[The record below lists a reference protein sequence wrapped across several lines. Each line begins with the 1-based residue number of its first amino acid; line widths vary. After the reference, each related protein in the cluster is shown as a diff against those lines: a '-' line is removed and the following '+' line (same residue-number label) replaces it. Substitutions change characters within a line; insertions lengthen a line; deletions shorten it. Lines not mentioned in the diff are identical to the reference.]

1 MTGFCSLIVLLA
13 TISGGVSVA
22 IGPIAELVIQNV
34 ALDTFTAPDG
44 FSRLAT
50 LANGG
55 VTGPVIRGNKGDT
68 FSIDVHNQL
77 VDKSLDLVTS
87 VHWHGIFQRGSNY
100 ADGGAFVN
108 QCPIIPNQSFTYRF
122 ETDEQAGTYWYH
134 SHFQAQYCDGLRGPL
149 VIYDP
154 NDPHASLYDVDNE
167 DTIITLADWYHYV
180 SPQAPARPQLN
191 STLINGKGRYPG
203 GPSVPL
209 AVVNVVS
216 NTRYRLRLVSIS
228 CDPAFNFSID
238 GHQLTIVEVDGE
250 NSQPLVVDS
259 LQIFAGEFVDQRPRK
274 TYRRTDF
281 QLNAN
286 QPVDNYW
293 IRAVPNAG
301 PNQNFTDLTN
311 LAILRYLGAPIVDPS
326 DPTTDIPP
334 SVLPLK
340 ETDLHPLVPTPVPG
354 DPFLGGA
361 DIKINLIASLDP
373 STAQFLVNGVSFEG
387 PKVPVLLQILSG
399 VPASQ
404 LLPNGSI
411 YTVEGNKSVEVSI
424 PAGAPGA
431 PHPIHLHGHAFHVV
445 RSAGNES
452 YNFIDPVVRDVVSMG
467 NGDDNVTIR
476 FFTDNPGPWF
486 LHCHIDWHLEK
497 GFAVVFAEDVP
508 DVSTVVNPPE
518 QWDELCPKYN
528 DYVNITA

>member
-1 MTGFCSLIVLLA
+1 MTGLRSLAVLLA
-13 TISGGVSVA
+13 TISGSVSAA
-22 IGPIAELVIQNV
+22 IGPVAELLIQNV
-34 ALDTFTAPDG
+34 DIAPDG

-55 VTGPVIRGNKGDT
+55 VTGPLIRGNKGDP
-68 FSIDVHNQL
+68 FSIDVRNQL
-77 VDKSLDLVTS
+77 DDKSLDLVTS

-108 QCPIIPNQSFTYRF
+108 QCPIVPEQSFTYQF
-122 ETDEQAGTYWYH
+122 QTDGQAGTYWYH
-134 SHFQAQYCDGLRGPL
+134 SHFKAQYCDGLRGAL

-154 NDPHASLYDVDNE
+154 NDPHSSLYDIDNE

-180 SPQAPARPQLN
+180 SLQAPAIPEPN
-191 STLINGKGRYPG
+191 STLINGIGRYPG

-216 NTRYRLRLVSIS
+216 DIRYRLRLVSIS
-228 CDPAFNFSID
+228 CDPAFTFSID
-238 GHQLTIVEVDGE
+238 GHQLTIIEVDGE
-250 NSQPLVVDS
+250 NTQPLVVDS
-259 LQIFAGEFVDQRPRK
+259 LQIFAGQR
-274 TYRRTDF
+274 YSVV
-281 QLNAN
+281 LNAN
-286 QPVDNYW
+286 QPIDNYW
-293 IRAVPNAG
+293 IRAVPN
-301 PNQNFTDLTN
+301 F
-311 LAILRYLGAPIVDPS
+311 DPS
-326 DPTTDIPP
+326 DPTTNIP
-334 SVLPLK
+334 SSILPLK
-340 ETDLHPLVPTPVPG
+340 ETDLHVATCSQPVPG
-354 DPFLGGA
+354 NPFLA
-361 DIKINLIASLDP
+361 VLTININLNVSLG
-373 STAQFLVNGVSFEG
+373 SGQFLVNGVSFEG
-387 PKVPVLLQILSG
+387 PDIPVLLQILSG

-411 YTVEGNKSVEVSI
+411 YIVEGNKSVEVSI

-445 RSAGNES
+445 RSAGNS
-452 YNFIDPVVRDVVSMG
+452 TYNFDNPVVRDVVSMG
-467 NGDDNVTIR
+467 NDGDNVTIR

-508 DVSTVVNPPE
+508 NVSTTDYPPREFERISIIVLAENSPKQPFLPE

-528 DYVNITA
+528 DFVTA

>member
-1 MTGFCSLIVLLA
+1 MTGLRSLAVLLA
-13 TISGGVSVA
+13 TISGSVSAA
-22 IGPIAELVIQNV
+22 IGPIAELLIQNV
-34 ALDTFTAPDG
+34 ALDAVTAPDG

-55 VTGPVIRGNKGDT
+55 VTGPLIRGNKGDT
-68 FSIDVHNQL
+68 FLIDVRNQL

-87 VHWHGIFQRGSNY
+87 VHWHGMFQRGSNY

-108 QCPIIPNQSFTYRF
+108 QCPIIPDNSFTYQF
-122 ETDEQAGTYWYH
+122 KTDKQAGTYWYH
-134 SHFQAQYCDGLRGPL
+134 SHFRAQYCDGLRGPL
-149 VIYDP
+149 VIYDRD
-154 NDPHASLYDVDNE
+154 DPHASLYDVDNE

-180 SPQAPARPQLN
+180 SLQAPAIPRPN

-209 AVVNVVS
+209 AVVNVVREK
-216 NTRYRLRLVSIS
+216 RYRLRLVSIS
-228 CDPAFNFSID
+228 CDPAFTFSID
-238 GHQLTIVEVDGE
+238 GHQLTIIEVDGE
-250 NSQPLVVDS
+250 NTKPLVVDS

-274 TYRRTDF
+274 THRRTDF

-286 QPVDNYW
+286 QPIDNYW
-293 IRAVPNAG
+293 IRAVPNVGAS
-301 PNQNFTDLTN
+301 QDFTGLTN
-311 LAILRYLGAPIVDPS
+311 LAILRYLGAPLIDPS

-340 ETDLHPLVPTPVPG
+340 ETDLHPGNPVP
-354 DPFLGGA
+354 GGA
-361 DIKINLIASLDP
+361 DININLNVSL
-373 STAQFLVNGVSFEG
+373 ANGKFLVDGVAFES
-387 PKVPVLLQILSG
+387 PDVPVLLQILSG
-399 VPASQ
+399 VPPSE
-404 LLPNGSI
+404 LLPKGSI
-411 YTVEGNKSVEVSI
+411 RLLGGNKSVEVSI
-424 PAGAPGA
+424 PAGALGA

-445 RSAGNES
+445 RSAGNS
-452 YNFIDPVVRDVVSMG
+452 TYNFDSPVVRDVVSMG
-467 NGDDNVTIR
+467 NDGDNVTIR

-508 DVSTVVNPPE
+508 DVSTTVHPSQ

-528 DYVNITA
+528 DFANIAA